1 MKFVDW
7 FPYYQD
13 IRRQFGYSTE
23 TDQQAADVLSKLI
36 RRKAL
41 DIKILRRKIEG
52 KQIIVIGAGKS
63 LENSTAFLKKNKKSI
78 KIVADGAVQALIERK
93 IKPDIVVTDLDGNL
107 SFLYEAERIG
117 AIMVVHAHSDNIDKL
132 KKIIPKFKHV
142 IGSTQMMPVKNVYNF
157 GGFTD
162 GDRCAFLA
170 EEFGAGEIIL
180 VGMDFGREIGRYSK
194 DFIKDPKLKMEK
206 MRVARKLLEMLSK
219 RSSSRLFD
227 TSKRPIKGYAPYMV
241 EGL

>member
-142 IGSTQMMPVKNVYNF
+142 IGSTQMMPVKNVHNF

>member
-1 MKFVDW
+1 MDT
-7 FPYYQD
+7 
-13 IRRQFGYSTE
+13 GTE
-23 TDQQAADVLSKLI
+23 TDQQAADVLSRLI

-107 SFLYEAERIG
+107 SFLFEAERIG

>member
-1 MKFVDW
+1 MDT
-7 FPYYQD
+7 
-13 IRRQFGYSTE
+13 GTE

-107 SFLYEAERIG
+107 SFLFEAERIG

>member
-13 IRRQFGYSTE
+13 IRREFGYSTE
-23 TDQQAADVLSKLI
+23 TDQQAAEVLSKLI

-41 DIKILRRKIEG
+41 NIKILHRKIEG
-52 KQIIVIGAGKS
+52 KRIIVIGAGKS
-63 LENSTAFLKKNKKSI
+63 LENSMAFLKKNRKSV
-78 KIVADGAVQALIERK
+78 KIVANGAVQALIEKK

-107 SFLYEAERIG
+107 SSLYEAERIG
-117 AIMVVHAHSDNIDKL
+117 AIMVVHAHSDNIDRL

-142 IGSTQMMPVKNVYNF
+142 IGSTQMMPVTNVYNF

-162 GDRCAFLA
+162 GDRCVFLA
-170 EEFGAGEIIL
+170 EEFGAREIIL

-194 DFIKDPKLKMEK
+194 DFIKDP
-206 MRVARKLLEMLSK
+206 
-219 RSSSRLFD
+219 
-227 TSKRPIKGYAPYMV
+227 IKGYSSYMID
-241 EGL
+241 GL

>member
-13 IRRQFGYSTE
+13 IRREFGYSTE
-23 TDQQAADVLSKLI
+23 TDQQAAEVLSKLI

-41 DIKILRRKIEG
+41 NIKILHRKIEG

-63 LENSTAFLKKNKKSI
+63 LENSTAFLKKNRKSV
-78 KIVADGAVQALIERK
+78 KIVANGAVQALIEKK

-107 SFLYEAERIG
+107 SSLYEAERIG
-117 AIMVVHAHSDNIDKL
+117 AIMVVHAHSDNIDRL

-142 IGSTQMMPVKNVYNF
+142 IGSTQMMPVTNVYNF

-162 GDRCAFLA
+162 GDRCVFLA
-170 EEFGAGEIIL
+170 EEFGASEIIL

-194 DFIKDPKLKMEK
+194 DFIKDPKLKVKK
-206 MRVARKLLEMLSK
+206 MKVARKLLEMLSK

-227 TSKRPIKGYAPYMV
+227 TSKRPIKGYSSYMT

>member
-23 TDQQAADVLSKLI
+23 TDQQAADVLSRLI
-36 RRKAL
+36 SSKAI

-107 SFLYEAERIG
+107 SSLYEAERIG
-117 AIMVVHAHSDNIDKL
+117 A
-132 KKIIPKFKHV
+132 
-142 IGSTQMMPVKNVYNF
+142 
-157 GGFTD
+157 
-162 GDRCAFLA
+162 
-170 EEFGAGEIIL
+170 
-180 VGMDFGREIGRYSK
+180 
-194 DFIKDPKLKMEK
+194 
-206 MRVARKLLEMLSK
+206 
-219 RSSSRLFD
+219 
-227 TSKRPIKGYAPYMV
+227 
-241 EGL
+241 

>member
-13 IRRQFGYSTE
+13 IRREFGYSTE
-23 TDQQAADVLSKLI
+23 TDQQAAEVLSKLI

-41 DIKILRRKIEG
+41 NIKILHRKIEG

-63 LENSTAFLKKNKKSI
+63 LENSTAFLKKNRKSV
-78 KIVADGAVQALIERK
+78 KIVANGAVQALIEKK

-107 SFLYEAERIG
+107 SSLYEAERIG
-117 AIMVVHAHSDNIDKL
+117 AIMVVHAHSDNIDRL

-142 IGSTQMMPVKNVYNF
+142 IGSTQMMPVTNVYNF

-162 GDRCAFLA
+162 GDRCVFLA
-170 EEFGAGEIIL
+170 EEFGASEIIL
-180 VGMDFGREIGRYSK
+180 VGMDFGREIGRFSK
-194 DFIKDPKLKMEK
+194 DFIKDSKLKVKK
-206 MRVARKLLEMLSK
+206 MKVARKLLEMLSK

-227 TSKRPIKGYAPYMV
+227 TSKRPIKGYSSYRI

>member
-13 IRRQFGYSTE
+13 IRREFGYSTE
-23 TDQQAADVLSKLI
+23 TDQQAAEVLSKLI

-41 DIKILRRKIEG
+41 NIKILHRKIEG

-63 LENSTAFLKKNKKSI
+63 LENSTAFLKKNRKSV
-78 KIVADGAVQALIERK
+78 KIVANGAVQALIEKK

-107 SFLYEAERIG
+107 SSLYEAERIG
-117 AIMVVHAHSDNIDKL
+117 AIMVVHAHSDNIDRL
-132 KKIIPKFKHV
+132 KKIVPKFKHV
-142 IGSTQMMPVKNVYNF
+142 IGSTQMMPVTNVYNF

-162 GDRCAFLA
+162 GDRCVFLA
-170 EEFGAGEIIL
+170 EEFGASEIIL

-194 DFIKDPKLKMEK
+194 DFIKDPKLKVKK
-206 MRVARKLLEMLSK
+206 MKVARKLLEMLSK

-227 TSKRPIKGYAPYMV
+227 TSKRPIKGYSSYMT

>member
-13 IRRQFGYSTE
+13 IRREFGYSTE
-23 TDQQAADVLSKLI
+23 TDQQAAEVLSKLI

-41 DIKILRRKIEG
+41 NIKILHRKIEG
-52 KQIIVIGAGKS
+52 KRIIVIGAGKS
-63 LENSTAFLKKNKKSI
+63 LENSMAFLKKNRKSV
-78 KIVADGAVQALIERK
+78 KIVANGAVQALIEKK

-107 SFLYEAERIG
+107 SSLYEAERIG
-117 AIMVVHAHSDNIDKL
+117 AIMVVHAHSDNIDRL

-142 IGSTQMMPVKNVYNF
+142 IGSTQMMPVTNVYNF

-162 GDRCAFLA
+162 GDRCVFLA
-170 EEFGAGEIIL
+170 EEFGASEIIL

-194 DFIKDPKLKMEK
+194 DFIKDPKLKVKK
-206 MRVARKLLEMLSK
+206 MKVARKLLEMLSK

-227 TSKRPIKGYAPYMV
+227 TSKRPIKGYSSYMI

>member
-13 IRRQFGYSTE
+13 IRREFGYSTE
-23 TDQQAADVLSKLI
+23 TDQQAAEVLSKLI

-41 DIKILRRKIEG
+41 NIKILHRKIEG

-63 LENSTAFLKKNKKSI
+63 LESSTAFLKKNRKSV
-78 KIVADGAVQALIERK
+78 KIVANGAVQALIEKK

-107 SFLYEAERIG
+107 SSLYEAERIG
-117 AIMVVHAHSDNIDKL
+117 AIMVVHAHGDNIDRL

-142 IGSTQMMPVKNVYNF
+142 IGSTQMMPVTNVYNF

-162 GDRCAFLA
+162 GDRCVFLA
-170 EEFGAGEIIL
+170 EEFGASEIIL

-194 DFIKDPKLKMEK
+194 DFIKDPKLKVKK
-206 MRVARKLLEMLSK
+206 MKVARKLLEMLSK

-227 TSKRPIKGYAPYMV
+227 TSKQPIKGYSSYMI

>member
-23 TDQQAADVLSKLI
+23 TDQQVADVLSKLI

-107 SFLYEAERIG
+107 SFLFEAERIG

-206 MRVARKLLEMLSK
+206 MRVARKS
-219 RSSSRLFD
+219 
-227 TSKRPIKGYAPYMV
+227 A
-241 EGL
+241 

>member
-13 IRRQFGYSTE
+13 IRREFGYSTE
-23 TDQQAADVLSKLI
+23 TDQQAAEVLSKLI

-41 DIKILRRKIEG
+41 NIKILHRKIEG

-63 LENSTAFLKKNKKSI
+63 LENSTAFLKKNKKSV
-78 KIVADGAVQALIERK
+78 KIVANGAVQALIEKK

-107 SFLYEAERIG
+107 SSLYEAERIG
-117 AIMVVHAHSDNIDKL
+117 AIMVVHAHSDNIDRL
-132 KKIIPKFKHV
+132 KKIIPKFTHV

-162 GDRCAFLA
+162 GDRCVFLA
-170 EEFGAGEIIL
+170 EEFGASEIIL

-194 DFIKDPKLKMEK
+194 DFIKDSKLKVKK
-206 MRVARKLLEMLSK
+206 MKVARKLLEMLSK

-227 TSKRPIKGYAPYMV
+227 TSKRPIKGYSFYMI

>member
-1 MKFVDW
+1 MKFVEW

-23 TDQQAADVLSKLI
+23 TDQQAADVLSRLI

-107 SFLYEAERIG
+107 SFLFEAERIG

>member
-13 IRRQFGYSTE
+13 IRKQFGYSTE
-23 TDQQAADVLSKLI
+23 MDQHAADLLSRLI

-41 DIKILRRKIEG
+41 DTKILRRKIEG
-52 KQIIVIGAGKS
+52 KRILVIGAGKS
-63 LENSTAFLKKNKKSI
+63 LETNTTFLKKNKNSV

-107 SFLYEAERIG
+107 SFLFKAERIG
-117 AIMVVHAHSDNIDKL
+117 AVMVVHAHSDNVDKL
-132 KKIIPKFKHV
+132 KKNIPKFKHV
-142 IGSTQMMPVKNVYNF
+142 VGTTQVMPVKNVYNF

-170 EEFGAGEIIL
+170 EEFGAKEIIL
-180 VGMDFGREIGRYSK
+180 VGMDFGKEIGIYSK
-194 DFIKDPKLKMEK
+194 GFIKDPKLKMEK
-206 MRVARKLLEMLSK
+206 MRVARRLLEMLSK
-219 RSSSRLFD
+219 RSSSKLFD
-227 TSKRPIKGYAPYMV
+227 TSKRPIKGYAPFMA
-241 EGL
+241 EGH

>member
-117 AIMVVHAHSDNIDKL
+117 AIIVVHAHSDNIDKL

>member
-1 MKFVDW
+1 VDW

-13 IRRQFGYSTE
+13 IRREFGYSTE
-23 TDQQAADVLSKLI
+23 TDQQAAEVLSKLI

-41 DIKILRRKIEG
+41 NIKILHRKIEG
-52 KQIIVIGAGKS
+52 KKIIVIGAGKS
-63 LENSTAFLKKNKKSI
+63 LENSTAFLKKNRKSV
-78 KIVADGAVQALIERK
+78 KIVANGAVQALIEKK

-107 SFLYEAERIG
+107 SSLYEAERIG
-117 AIMVVHAHSDNIDKL
+117 AIMVVHAHSDNIDRL

-142 IGSTQMMPVKNVYNF
+142 IGSTQMMPVTNVYNF

-162 GDRCAFLA
+162 GDRCVFLA
-170 EEFGAGEIIL
+170 EEFGASEIIL

-194 DFIKDPKLKMEK
+194 DFIKDPKLKVKK
-206 MRVARKLLEMLSK
+206 MKVARKLLEMLSK

-227 TSKRPIKGYAPYMV
+227 TSKRPIKGYSFYMI

>member
-107 SFLYEAERIG
+107 SFLFEAERIG

>member
-63 LENSTAFLKKNKKSI
+63 LESSTVFLKKNKKSV

-117 AIMVVHAHSDNIDKL
+117 AIMVVHAHGDNIDKL
-132 KKIIPKFKHV
+132 KKVIPKFKHV

>member
-13 IRRQFGYSTE
+13 IRRQFGYSTQ
-23 TDQQAADVLSKLI
+23 TDQQAADVLSRLI

-107 SFLYEAERIG
+107 SFLFEAERIG

>member
-13 IRRQFGYSTE
+13 IRRRFGYSTE
-23 TDQQAADVLSKLI
+23 TDQQAGEVLSKLI
-36 RRKAL
+36 KRKAL
-41 DIKILRRKIEG
+41 DVKILRRKIEG
-52 KQIIVIGAGKS
+52 KQVVVIGAGKS
-63 LENSTAFLKKNKKSI
+63 LENNIVFLKKSKKSV

-93 IKPDIVVTDLDGNL
+93 IRPDIVVTDLDGNL
-107 SFLYEAERIG
+107 QSLFEAERNG
-117 AIMVVHAHSDNIDKL
+117 AIMVVHAHSDNIEKL

-170 EEFGAGEIIL
+170 EEFGASEIIL

-194 DFIKDPKLKMEK
+194 EIVKDPKLKMEK
-206 MRVARKLLEMLSK
+206 MKVARRLLEMLSR
-219 RSSSRLFD
+219 RSHSKLFD
-227 TSKRPIKGYAPYMV
+227 TSKRPIKGYAHFVV
-241 EGL
+241 ELP

>member
-1 MKFVDW
+1 MDT
-7 FPYYQD
+7 
-13 IRRQFGYSTE
+13 GTE

>member
-1 MKFVDW
+1 MKFVEW

-23 TDQQAADVLSKLI
+23 TDQQAGEVLSKLI

-41 DIKILRRKIEG
+41 DVKILRRKIQG
-52 KQIIVIGAGKS
+52 KRVVVIGAGKS
-63 LENSTAFLKKNKKSI
+63 LEDTAVFLKKNKKSV

-107 SFLYEAERIG
+107 RSLMEAERNG
-117 AIMVVHAHSDNIDKL
+117 AIMVVHAHSDNIENL
-132 KKIIPKFKHV
+132 KKIIPKLKHV

-170 EEFGAGEIIL
+170 EEFGASEIIL
-180 VGMDFGREIGRYSK
+180 VGMDFGEIGRYSK
-194 DFIKDPKLKMEK
+194 DFVKDPKLKREK
-206 MRVARKLLEMLSK
+206 MKVARRLLEMLSR
-219 RSSSRLFD
+219 RSSSKLFD
-227 TSKRPIKGYAPYMV
+227 TSKRPIKGYAYFAV
-241 EGL
+241 E

>member
-63 LENSTAFLKKNKKSI
+63 LENSTAFLKKNKKSV

-206 MRVARKLLEMLSK
+206 MRVARRLLEMLSK

-227 TSKRPIKGYAPYMV
+227 TSKRPIKGYAPFMV
-241 EGL
+241 EGP

>member
-13 IRRQFGYSTE
+13 IRREFGYSTE
-23 TDQQAADVLSKLI
+23 TDQQAAEVLSKLI

-41 DIKILRRKIEG
+41 NIKILHRKIEG

-63 LENSTAFLKKNKKSI
+63 LESSTAFLKKNRKSV
-78 KIVADGAVQALIERK
+78 KIVANGAVQALIEKK

-107 SFLYEAERIG
+107 SSLYEAERIG
-117 AIMVVHAHSDNIDKL
+117 AIMVVHAHSDNIDRL

-142 IGSTQMMPVKNVYNF
+142 IGSTQMMPVTNVYNF

-162 GDRCAFLA
+162 GDRCVFLA
-170 EEFGAGEIIL
+170 EEFGASEIIL

-194 DFIKDPKLKMEK
+194 DFIKDPKLKVKK
-206 MRVARKLLEMLSK
+206 MKVARKLLEMLSK

-227 TSKRPIKGYAPYMV
+227 TSKQPIKGYSSYMI

>member
-13 IRRQFGYSTE
+13 IRRQFGYGTE

-107 SFLYEAERIG
+107 SFLFEAERIG

>member
-1 MKFVDW
+1 MS
-7 FPYYQD
+7 
-13 IRRQFGYSTE
+13 R
-23 TDQQAADVLSKLI
+23 LI

-107 SFLYEAERIG
+107 SFLFEAERIG

>member
-1 MKFVDW
+1 MDT
-7 FPYYQD
+7 
-13 IRRQFGYSTE
+13 GTE
-23 TDQQAADVLSKLI
+23 IDQQAAEVLSKLI

-41 DIKILRRKIEG
+41 NIKILHRKIEG

-63 LENSTAFLKKNKKSI
+63 LENSTAFLRKNKKSV
-78 KIVADGAVQALIERK
+78 KIVANGAVQALIEKK

-107 SFLYEAERIG
+107 SSLYEAERIG
-117 AIMVVHAHSDNIDKL
+117 AIMVVHAHSDNIDRL

-162 GDRCAFLA
+162 GDRCVFLA
-170 EEFGAGEIIL
+170 EEFGASEIIL

-194 DFIKDPKLKMEK
+194 DFIKDPKLKVKK
-206 MRVARKLLEMLSK
+206 MKVARKL
-219 RSSSRLFD
+219 
-227 TSKRPIKGYAPYMV
+227 A
-241 EGL
+241 

>member
-63 LENSTAFLKKNKKSI
+63 LENSTAFLKKSKKSI

-107 SFLYEAERIG
+107 SFLFEAERIG

>member
-117 AIMVVHAHSDNIDKL
+117 AIMVVHAHGDNIDKL
-132 KKIIPKFKHV
+132 KKVIPKFKHV

>member
-63 LENSTAFLKKNKKSI
+63 LESSTAFLKKNKKSV

-117 AIMVVHAHSDNIDKL
+117 AIMVVHAHGDNIDKL
-132 KKIIPKFKHV
+132 KKVIPKFKHV

>member
-13 IRRQFGYSTE
+13 IRREFGYSTE
-23 TDQQAADVLSKLI
+23 MDQQAAEVLSKLI

-41 DIKILRRKIEG
+41 NIKILHRKIEG

-63 LENSTAFLKKNKKSI
+63 LENSTAFLKKNRKSV
-78 KIVADGAVQALIERK
+78 KIVANGAVQALIEKK

-107 SFLYEAERIG
+107 SSLYEAERIG
-117 AIMVVHAHSDNIDKL
+117 AIMVVHAHSDNIDRL

-142 IGSTQMMPVKNVYNF
+142 IGSTQMMPVTNVYNF

-162 GDRCAFLA
+162 GDRCVFLA
-170 EEFGAGEIIL
+170 EEFGASEIIL

-194 DFIKDPKLKMEK
+194 DFIKDPKLKVKK
-206 MRVARKLLEMLSK
+206 MKVARKLLEMLSK

-227 TSKRPIKGYAPYMV
+227 TSKRPIKGYSFYMI

>member
-13 IRRQFGYSTE
+13 IRKQFGYSTE

-63 LENSTAFLKKNKKSI
+63 LENSTAFLKKNKKSV

-170 EEFGAGEIIL
+170 EEFGADEIIL

-206 MRVARKLLEMLSK
+206 MRVARRLLEMLSK

-227 TSKRPIKGYAPYMV
+227 TSKRPIKGYAPFMV
-241 EGL
+241 EGP

>member
-23 TDQQAADVLSKLI
+23 TDQQAADVLSRLI

>member
-23 TDQQAADVLSKLI
+23 TDQQAADVLSRLI

-107 SFLYEAERIG
+107 SFLFEAERIG